1 MIPIDVKIESQL
13 HAGFTEFYLRAN
25 TEMLASQLLK
35 YHQAGH
41 RFKMIEVL
49 KGEVNEVIKTAELPE
64 PLDPDCDDY
73 GPFIRAEK
81 LAALRLLDFNAA
93 AELARIEK
101 ILDNPNPKTTRPS
114 AKPPAIHPVMYY
126 CVFIKGKDI
135 FIILDTNYKQY
146 HWELRRLFKSFRS
159 RRENND

>member
-1 MIPIDVKIESQL
+1 MIPIDVKIESVL
-13 HAGFTEFYLRAN
+13 HAGFFEFYRKAN
-25 TEMLASQLLK
+25 TKLLASHLLK
-35 YHQAGH
+35 YHRAGYQY
-41 RFKMIEVL
+41 KMIEVL
-49 KGEVNEVIKTAELPE
+49 KGEVNDVIKTAELPE

-73 GPFIRAEK
+73 WAFIRAEK

-114 AKPPAIHPVMYY
+114 VKSPSIHPVLYY

-135 FIILDTNYKQY
+135 FILLDTNYKQY